1 MTEETDR
8 KKLTSLRKAVALLPE
23 DVRLGYGKIRKLV
36 LNDRVEFRCVRRV
49 PSSGDMQ
56 KNARMY
62 VSPERLEYAV
72 CEFLLSGGDL
82 RETTKRNL
90 NPRYRALAEA
100 RRKEAAV

>member
-1 MTEETDR
+1 M
-8 KKLTSLRKAVALLPE
+8 TSLRRAVEMLPE
-23 DVRLGYGKIRKLV
+23 DVRLSYYKIRRLV
-36 LNDRVEFRCVRRV
+36 LNDRAEFRCVHRM
-49 PSSGDMQ
+49 PSTGDRAR
-56 KNARMY
+56 NATMM

-72 CEFLLSGGDL
+72 CEFMLSGGDL